1 MDDTLWA
8 VAKELRNERCEAIEQ
23 RPLPEAADMPQSFQV
38 RRLLAAVLV
47 AAALVVFH
55 IALG

>member
-8 VAKELRNERCEAIEQ
+8 LAKELRNERCEAIEQ
-23 RPLPEAADMPQSFQV
+23 RPLPEASDTAKSFQL
-38 RRLLAAVLV
+38 RRLMAAALV

-55 IALG
+55 VMLG